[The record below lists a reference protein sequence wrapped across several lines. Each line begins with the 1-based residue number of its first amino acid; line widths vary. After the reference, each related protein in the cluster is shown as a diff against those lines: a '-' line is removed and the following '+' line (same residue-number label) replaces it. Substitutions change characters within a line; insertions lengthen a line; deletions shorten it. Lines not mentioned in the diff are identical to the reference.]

1 MTAPKSPIKAVT
13 KVSSMIRNRRG
24 ATISASTP
32 AGTVHRN
39 IGRVLATCTSVTAL
53 GSGFRLV
60 ISQAEAVSEMASPVN
75 EQVVA
80 THITANGVWENA
92 PSGAPRLRREARSA
106 RLQSDGARRRWTSF
120 DRVRWSLQLA
130 ACRTQLSINWDFK
143 HPITYQ

>member
-32 AGTVHRN
+32 SGTVHKN

-60 ISQAEAVSEMASPVN
+60 ISQAEDVSEMASPVN

-92 PSGAPRLRREARSA
+92 PQRGAAAATRSTERSA
-106 RLQSDGARRRWTSF
+106 AVGRGSATLDVVRSCEMESAASMDISF
-120 DRVRWSLQLA
+120 
-130 ACRTQLSINWDFK
+130 
-143 HPITYQ
+143 

>member
-13 KVSSMIRNRRG
+13 KVSRMIRNRRG

-39 IGRVLATCTSVTAL
+39 IGRVLATCTSETAL

-60 ISQAEAVSEMASPVN
+60 ISQAEAVSEIASPVN

-80 THITANGVWENA
+80 THITANGVWEK
-92 PSGAPRLRREARSA
+92 APRRECGEPIALVVNRPRSYPLA
-106 RLQSDGARRRWTSF
+106 RLYQTREFTQYVGSQRR
-120 DRVRWSLQLA
+120 LA
-130 ACRTQLSINWDFK
+130 KTPGGLPGHA
-143 HPITYQ
+143 